1 MKDVNKIILIGRLG
15 RSPELRSTKNGLSVV
30 HFPLAT
36 SHRVLAQDETA
47 EIDSAQGAPAGKKDE
62 TQWHRIVVW
71 GKLAEICHQYL
82 GKGQA
87 VFVEG
92 TVRTRK
98 YTGKD
103 GSERVAFE
111 VHAENISFLGGKRIG
126 GEAATHA
133 EGLAPLMEMA
143 VSA

>member
-15 RSPELRSTKNGLSVV
+15 RSPELRSTKNGLPVV

-36 SHRVLAQDETA
+36 SHRVLAQEEGT
-47 EIDSAQGAPAGKKDE
+47 EVEGTTAGKKDE
-62 TQWHRIVVW
+62 TQWHRVVVW

-98 YTGKD
+98 YKNKD
-103 GSERVAFE
+103 GGDRIAFE
-111 VHAENISFLGGKRIG
+111 VHAENISFLGGKRLS
-126 GEAATHA
+126 GEAVTSS
-133 EGLAPLMEMA
+133 EGLAPLMEVA